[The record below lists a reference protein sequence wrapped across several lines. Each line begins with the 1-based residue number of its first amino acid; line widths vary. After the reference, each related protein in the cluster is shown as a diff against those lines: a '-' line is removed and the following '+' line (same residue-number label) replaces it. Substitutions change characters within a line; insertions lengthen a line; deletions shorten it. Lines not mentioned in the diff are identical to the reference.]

1 MFLLVRLSLVDAH
14 FHLTDESLSDFID
27 LVLTTIKTMRIKVC
41 SVCVDNQT
49 SLRSISLLSH
59 PDHRNT
65 VAQFVGIH
73 PSFAKHEDVV
83 KFCSMLETNIQSI
96 DGIGEI
102 GLDRTYTLDNYSPYP
117 KQLEVFE
124 LMLRLAERHHRPVSV
139 HSRKSLDDIV
149 QLMSTFRIPGVLLH
163 WFSGSKKQLERCL
176 DRGYYISYGPAL
188 LYSQDKQV
196 LLKKTDKDKIL
207 IETDGPN
214 RYSHCFGNF
223 PALPSSF
230 LASVAKTA
238 AEMLGM
244 SYEEILQMLSTNWCN
259 FVNQKL

>member
-1 MFLLVRLSLVDAH
+1 MG
-14 FHLTDESLSDFID
+14 
-27 LVLTTIKTMRIKVC
+27 IKVC

-59 PDHRNT
+59 PNHRDT
-65 VAQFVGIH
+65 VTQFVGIH

-83 KFCSMLETNIQSI
+83 KFCSMLESNIQSI

-124 LMLRLAERHHRPVSV
+124 LMLRLAERHHRPISV

-163 WFSGSKKQLERCL
+163 WFSGSKRQLERCL

-188 LYSQDKQV
+188 LYSQDKEV
-196 LLKKTDKDKIL
+196 LLKKLIRTKYWLRLTVRIDIL
-207 IETDGPN
+207 IVLVT
-214 RYSHCFGNF
+214 F
-223 PALPSSF
+223 PLCQAHFWQALQSQQAGFWGCRMKKHFKWLPQIG
-230 LASVAKTA
+230 A
-238 AEMLGM
+238 
-244 SYEEILQMLSTNWCN
+244 IL
-259 FVNQKL
+259 